1 MGGYLVSVVVCVCDV
16 FFPGAAEGPCS
27 FLSFFPP
34 WRLVMVEKCV
44 WVMCGEVVV
53 GRPTQALDVGTQRR
67 HLSASFWGALTVM
80 VPK

>member
-1 MGGYLVSVVVCVCDV
+1 
-16 FFPGAAEGPCS
+16 
-27 FLSFFPP
+27 
-34 WRLVMVEKCV
+34 MVEECV